1 MTNRDFLNAVLN
13 ANINV
18 EVNDFATAELAKLDK
33 RNEKRRN
40 TLTKEQKE
48 NMAIKDSILA
58 VLSAKPIPA
67 SAVAA
72 EVGISTQ
79 KASALLR
86 QLVSD
91 NFAAVA
97 DEKVKGKGTVKVYSL
112 PVVETDEGETEADEN
127 ETEDEEA

>member
-1 MTNRDFLNAVLN
+1 MTNRDFLNAVLE

-48 NMAIKDSILA
+48 NMAIKESILA
-58 VLSAKPIPA
+58 VLSERPIPA

-86 QLVSD
+86 QLVND
-91 NFAAVA
+91 NLAVVA
-97 DEKVKGKGTVKVYSL
+97 DEKVKGKGTVKVYAV
-112 PVVETDEGETEADEN
+112 PVVETDED
-127 ETEDEEA
+127 ETEDEDEEA